1 MVRSTVEAI
10 KTTKRNA
17 SAHNIV
23 HRVGLYANKNA
34 TETPGDRCRCV
45 WWVCALRDDGTHI
58 NMCGILTLF
67 VNMHYYWETPYL
79 VVLASQSVIGIR
91 GIGVRCWYPGGLN
104 KVGAGTLIALYA
116 RKRHTQFNDII
127 WWYFHSHG
135 VNSRLEWAERVDL
148 VAVIVRRYWAPL

>member
-67 VNMHYYWETPYL
+67 VNMHYYWETP
-79 VVLASQSVIGIR
+79 VSSRSCQSVSHRYPRDR
-91 GIGVRCWYPGGLN
+91 GQMLIPRGSKQGGCGHTHRIVCQKKAHTIQWHNLMVFSFARCQFA
-104 KVGAGTLIALYA
+104 AGM
-116 RKRHTQFNDII
+116 
-127 WWYFHSHG
+127 
-135 VNSRLEWAERVDL
+135 SRACRSGRSDC
-148 VAVIVRRYWAPL
+148 